1 MRLARIMRRDEDDF
15 YAFKKELKKAKH
27 AIKAICD
34 LTEEMAEKYSARND
48 DADWDADDDDD
59 PLRKMK
65 KRGMR

>member
-1 MRLARIMRRDEDDF
+1 MKLARIMRRDEDDF

-34 LTEEMAEKYSARND
+34 LTEEMEEKYSERD
-48 DADWDADDDDD
+48 DDDWDDDDDDD
-59 PLRKMK
+59 PMCKMK